1 MTGQFTDRAR
11 KVLALARYEARRL
24 SHDYIGAEHILL
36 GLIREGEG
44 VAAEVLEN
52 FGLRLEDIRQEVIKL
67 VKPGNDKLV
76 SVNPPFAP
84 DAEKAIELA
93 MYEAKAMGHE
103 YVGTEH
109 LLLGLIRAEGIAK
122 DALSQLGLSA
132 DKIASMREEIAKF
145 LVSATSSS
153 AGKDAVPEA
162 GRILKEGRDLVNLL
176 NSLQD
181 TLNKQIAEVNGVTKK
196 LTEDFVKLQGKNCEQ
211 SEINRI
217 RNLAQDALKHLEL
230 HQKLSGEGKIAEA
243 GKELEE
249 LRHILNVMIVEDNN
263 IDDIELA

>member
-24 SHDYIGAEHILL
+24 SHEYIG
-36 GLIREGEG
+36 
-44 VAAEVLEN
+44 
-52 FGLRLEDIRQEVIKL
+52 QEVIKL

-162 GRILKEGRDLVNLL
+162 GRILKNFRAKTAN
-176 NSLQD
+176 N
-181 TLNKQIAEVNGVTKK
+181 
-196 LTEDFVKLQGKNCEQ
+196 
-211 SEINRI
+211 
-217 RNLAQDALKHLEL
+217 
-230 HQKLSGEGKIAEA
+230 QKSIGFGI
-243 GKELEE
+243 
-249 LRHILNVMIVEDNN
+249 
-263 IDDIELA
+263 